1 MDDHG
6 GNDENSP
13 NEGCV
18 NRAKVVNE
26 ETCVNRAG
34 VVIEE
39 TCVNREEVVNDVFR
53 NTLPDDTMK
62 DAISEISRD
71 LEPGILIPK
80 QLEKLEKIR
89 KYAKLPLYMGCK
101 VSN

>member
-6 GNDENSP
+6 GNDENNP

-39 TCVNREEVVNDVFR
+39 TCVNREEVVNNDVFR
-53 NTLPDDTMK
+53 N
-62 DAISEISRD
+62 
-71 LEPGILIPK
+71 
-80 QLEKLEKIR
+80 
-89 KYAKLPLYMGCK
+89 
-101 VSN
+101 